1 MSSRTFFISAGLGL
15 ALALEPAVLEV
26 VGAGAEV
33 RFDTGSI
40 TETSG
45 SVSVDSR
52 ANSGCTKVD
61 GFCVYSQFNVI
72 TQLCLIA
79 MNFSACPF
87 LPLP

>member
-15 ALALEPAVLEV
+15 TLALEPAVLEV